1 MLLCYNSRGV
11 KVWNL
16 TSGERM
22 DKIYEQTLLF
32 DFYGELLTEKQREI
46 CRMHLQEDLSLG
58 EISDELGISRQ
69 GVSDAVHRSLKA
81 LEGME
86 QKLHMC
92 ERFLKIS
99 EYIEQ
104 MQQGLQAEASKE
116 ELESLLLNM
125 KDSIKIRS

>member
-1 MLLCYNSRGV
+1 
-11 KVWNL
+11 
-16 TSGERM
+16 M

-69 GVSDAVHRSLKA
+69 GVRDAVHRSLKA
-81 LEGME
+81 LEGKE

>member
-1 MLLCYNSRGV
+1 
-11 KVWNL
+11 
-16 TSGERM
+16 M

-69 GVSDAVHRSLKA
+69 GVSDAVHRSLKT
-81 LEGME
+81 LGSME

>member
-58 EISDELGISRQ
+58 EIGQELGISRQ
-69 GVSDAVHRSLKA
+69 AAHDNLTRTEALLKN
-81 LEGME
+81 ME
-86 QKLHMC
+86 
-92 ERFLKIS
+92 
-99 EYIEQ
+99 
-104 MQQGLQAEASKE
+104 A
-116 ELESLLLNM
+116 
-125 KDSIKIRS
+125 IKQ